1 MYTRSGF
8 FIPRFIVREHLT
20 SPTTDSVATFFVSST
35 DNTTNSTNLSQQLG
49 SVTVGEQFLVTIA
62 ATTGNSWVDFT
73 TTATT
78 NSFKM
83 AEGDTLDVRVKK
95 AVSVVSD
102 STTAKLQG
110 IIWEM

>member
-8 FIPRFIVREHLT
+8 FIPRFIIREHL
-20 SPTTDSVATFFVSST
+20 SST
-35 DNTTNSTNLSQQLG
+35 SASAASVFVASTDTVGNSTNLSQQLT
-49 SVTVGEQFLVTIA
+49 STQVGEGFLVTIA
-62 ATTGNSWVDFT
+62 ATTGDSWIDFT

-83 AEGDTLDVRVKK
+83 AEGDTLDARVRK
-95 AVSVVSD
+95 AVSIVGG
-102 STTAKLQG
+102 STTAKAQG